1 MPVYFCCPGRN
12 APEPW
17 NHGIQV
23 YAAPLELRS
32 TEAAVD
38 VDAEGDA
45 PIRRIRHAEIVLIDD
60 VCIAFGRHWLRV
72 RWPGN
77 HRAGHLHF
85 AGYIAMEEEPN
96 VVEPSLIPPVIRDA
110 AVVKALPWKGTAI
123 DLRQGS
129 SIREVLTCCV

>member
-32 TEAAVD
+32 TDTAAID

-77 HRAGHLHF
+77 PRAGHLHF
-85 AGYIAMEEEPN
+85 AGYIAMEEEPS
-96 VVEPSLIPPVIRDA
+96 VVVSDLPHPVVRDA
-110 AVVKALPWKGTAI
+110 ALVRALPWKGSATGQRLGA
-123 DLRQGS
+123 
-129 SIREVLTCCV
+129 